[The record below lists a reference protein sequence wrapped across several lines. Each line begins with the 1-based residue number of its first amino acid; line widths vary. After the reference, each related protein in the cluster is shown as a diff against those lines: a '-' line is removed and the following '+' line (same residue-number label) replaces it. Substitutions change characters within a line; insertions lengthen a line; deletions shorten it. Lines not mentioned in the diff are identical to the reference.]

1 MLNKLIVVV
10 VGPKKFLEEDFALEE
25 IISWLNYKLIEH
37 KWVVVMSFNEFVG
50 KIRIWLW
57 PNCLKI
63 CPSINPKNAKDQGSK
78 SWTVQESD
86 PQWTDK

>member
-50 KIRIWLW
+50 KIRI
-57 PNCLKI
+57 
-63 CPSINPKNAKDQGSK
+63 
-78 SWTVQESD
+78 
-86 PQWTDK
+86 